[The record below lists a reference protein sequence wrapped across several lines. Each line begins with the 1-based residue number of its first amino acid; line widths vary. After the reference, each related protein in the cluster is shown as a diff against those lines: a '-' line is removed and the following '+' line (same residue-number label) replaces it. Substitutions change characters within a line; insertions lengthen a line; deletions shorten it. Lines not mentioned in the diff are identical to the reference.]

1 MIDWALALTVFS
13 VIFVAELP
21 DKTAFATVV
30 MATQHNAWG
39 IFVGAAGAFVVQ
51 SIVAVSLGTML
62 HRLPARPV
70 HMVAGAL
77 FFVFAVLMWRKNVDE
92 EEQEEKHALEGHPNG
107 SFLKATVMSFG
118 VIFLAEWGDLTQLA
132 TATFSAK
139 YREPL
144 TIFASATLALW
155 IVTALTATIGHH
167 AKKVLPQKLFQK
179 IAAAAFAVV
188 GAILLI
194 RG

>member
-1 MIDWALALTVFS
+1 MDWTLALTVFS

-30 MATQHNAWG
+30 MATQHDAWG

-51 SIVAVSLGTML
+51 SIVAVSLGTLL
-62 HRLPARPV
+62 HRLPAHPV
-70 HMVAGAL
+70 HLVAASL
-77 FFVFAVLMWRKNVDE
+77 FLIFAVMMWRKKVDT
-92 EEQEEKHALEGHPNG
+92 EEQEEERALKNRANG
-107 SFLKATVMSFG
+107 SFLRATAMSFG

-132 TATFSAK
+132 TATFAAK
-139 YREPL
+139 YHEPL

-155 IVTALTATIGHH
+155 FVTALTATIGHH
-167 AKKVLPQKLFQK
+167 AKRVLPQKLFQK
-179 IAAAAFAVV
+179 IAAVAFAVV